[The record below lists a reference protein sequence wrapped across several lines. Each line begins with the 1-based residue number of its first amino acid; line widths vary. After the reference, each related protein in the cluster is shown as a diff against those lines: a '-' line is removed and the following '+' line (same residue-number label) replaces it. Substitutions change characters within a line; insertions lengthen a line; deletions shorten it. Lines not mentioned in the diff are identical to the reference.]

1 MSYAWFKCYHEI
13 IDDPKIGMM
22 SDTDQLLW
30 FKLLCLASAD
40 NKRGYV
46 TLTDEE
52 VAFKLR
58 CSEETFKHAKDKFRA
73 KGLIEHEDGVIKIT
87 NWEKRQREKP
97 SDAAEATRERKRKQR
112 AESKKMSRDVTP
124 HVTPHVTPL
133 SRPCHAT
140 DIELEEELDQESE
153 TDSKNI
159 QSTPP
164 PSKNARKAE
173 NQENAGGG
181 REDATLLEEKPRTQV
196 NPLAGLEKKTKA
208 EFLKFC
214 KQHYR
219 QHNGGKELSLAQEYA
234 KKYFNELWELYE
246 ESTGSQLNLE
256 PEIKTEELAIA
267 ICEKYPCEEWPSWVL
282 KAVGVQS
289 KYFSQYERWYM
300 SSSK

>member
-1 MSYAWFKCYHEI
+1 MSYTWFRCYHEI

-30 FKLLCLASAD
+30 FKMMCLASAD
-40 NKRGYV
+40 NKRGYI

-52 VAFKLR
+52 IAFKLR

-73 KGLIEHEDGVIKIT
+73 KGLIEHENGVIKIT
-87 NWEKRQREKP
+87 NWEKRQHEKP
-97 SDAAEATRERKRKQR
+97 SNSPEATRERKRRQR

-124 HVTPHVTPL
+124 HVTPL

-140 DIELEEELDQESE
+140 DTNPDSDSE
-153 TDSKNI
+153 PDSKNI
-159 QSTPP
+159 QSTLP
-164 PSKNARKAE
+164 PSKNAHKTE

-181 REDATLLEEKPRTQV
+181 REDATLLKEEEPRKPV
-196 NPLAGLEKKTKA
+196 ANPLATLEKKTKA

-219 QHNGGKELSLAQEYA
+219 QHNDGKELSLAQEYA
-234 KKYFNELWELYE
+234 KKYFDELWELYE
-246 ESTGSQLNLE
+246 NTTGLQVDLE

-267 ICEKYPCEEWPSWVL
+267 ICEKYPCEEWPNWVL
-282 KAVGVQS
+282 KAVGVSS
-289 KYFSQYERWYM
+289 KYFNQYEHWYM